1 MNDFEKSMIRET
13 SIPLP
18 GGGDTH
24 VHPWDNGRG
33 FTATTRVP
41 GVPEGFHENFRFN
54 QLNHTP
60 ADPSGLRFLK

>member
-1 MNDFEKSMIRET
+1 MM
-13 SIPLP
+13 P
-18 GGGDTH
+18 
-24 VHPWDNGRG
+24 PWDDGRG
-33 FTATTRVP
+33 FTVTTRVP